1 MKNMNGTIQGS
12 MKLSPNTPQHA
23 NHAPHSGA
31 GSVSSPIPENNYPSS
46 IQRQLQQRQLQ
57 QQHQQMSGQSQPYPQ
72 QMSGQSQPYPQQM
85 SGQSQPYPQQMS
97 GQSQPRYANN
107 NMTNGNMQNSNMT
120 NIPMIN
126 SNISTNNRLNAPM
139 VSGNMQNSNM
149 PNYGNGHNKSMNN
162 EYPMNSTSNISNGP
176 PGAYNQNHQAYNNN
190 MNTMNN
196 MTPMSVNTSYHANNA
211 PRSGAGSVNSP
222 MPENNYSPNLQQRQ
236 LQQRQLQQQYSQQQ
250 YPQQMSGQSQQH
262 LQSPPRYANGNKQ
275 SGNMLPGNMQP
286 GNMQPG
292 NKQPGNRSAYPTNNG
307 TGHSVPL
314 DPNTNNMYFSSS
326 SQTLPNPQYIP
337 QVGANMNNRVPNGPY
352 PPGSVSRMEN
362 SNKQMLNPPP
372 SKTSHKNTDNTSVI
386 SASSAK
392 KRGCSRAG
400 LVSPNDL
407 CMPKEENGTQPM
419 NRAEK
424 RHVKEEIE
432 DRPVC
437 GSEVQYNEQNLYQ
450 NTKSGMNTS
459 FYLIF

>member
-1 MKNMNGTIQGS
+1 MPT
-12 MKLSPNTPQHA
+12 
-23 NHAPHSGA
+23 
-31 GSVSSPIPENNYPSS
+31 
-46 IQRQLQQRQLQ
+46 
-57 QQHQQMSGQSQPYPQ
+57 
-72 QMSGQSQPYPQQM
+72 
-85 SGQSQPYPQQMS
+85 
-97 GQSQPRYANN
+97 
-107 NMTNGNMQNSNMT
+107 GNMQNSNMT
-120 NIPMIN
+120 NV
-126 SNISTNNRLNAPM
+126 PM

-149 PNYGNGHNKSMNN
+149 PTGNRLHGNMQNSNMPTGNMQNSNIPNYGNDHNKSMNN
-162 EYPMNSTSNISNGP
+162 EYPMNSTSNISSMP
-176 PGAYNQNHQAYNNN
+176 LGAYNQNHQAYNNN

-275 SGNMLPGNMQP
+275 SGTMPPGTML
-286 GNMQPG
+286 PG

-307 TGHSVPL
+307 TDHSVPL

-326 SQTLPNPQYIP
+326 SQTPPNPQYIP

-352 PPGSVSRMEN
+352 PPRSVFRMEN
-362 SNKQMLNPPP
+362 PNKQMLNPPP
-372 SKTSHKNTDNTSVI
+372 SKTLHKNTDNTSVI

-392 KRGCSRAG
+392 KRGSSRTG

-407 CMPKEENGTQPM
+407 YMPKEENGTQPM